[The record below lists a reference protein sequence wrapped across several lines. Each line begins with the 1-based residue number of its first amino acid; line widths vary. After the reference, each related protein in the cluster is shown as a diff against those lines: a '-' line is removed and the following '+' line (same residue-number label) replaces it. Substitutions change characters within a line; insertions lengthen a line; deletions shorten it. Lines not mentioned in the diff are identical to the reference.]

1 MSPSYCFINS
11 NNIIYKKISG
21 IEIEHKRI
29 MKDVKLKIMV
39 LIIEDD
45 KYMNETIREVLEN
58 EGYGVE
64 SSLSAIDAINKLVHF
79 NKKYNVLILDYNL
92 QHLQDIS
99 GIDIFEV
106 AKKIN
111 PDIQAI
117 MISAYNSKKIK
128 DRAASTGIS
137 FFLEKPFLIKDLVN
151 ATEELTKNYS
161 RDNSLKTFTNSFPKI

>member
-1 MSPSYCFINS
+1 
-11 NNIIYKKISG
+11 
-21 IEIEHKRI
+21 
-29 MKDVKLKIMV
+29 MKNALKIMV

-58 EGYGVE
+58 EGYAVE

-79 NKKYNVLILDYNL
+79 NKKYQLLILDYNL

-99 GIDIFEV
+99 GIDIFEL

-117 MISAYNSKKIK
+117 MISAYNNKKIK
-128 DRAASTGIS
+128 DRAVPVGIS
-137 FFLEKPFLIKDLVN
+137 FSWKSLLIKDLIK
-151 ATEELTKNYS
+151 ATDELTKDYS
-161 RDNSLKTFTNSFPKI
+161 TGK